1 MVIGSRTCNQQVAG
15 SNPGRGAA
23 GCNPGQVVYTH
34 VHLLSKQHNLVP
46 VMVAVC
52 RIVWV
57 YAGGP
62 KTFGRRWGSD
72 PLGGGVADP

>member
-1 MVIGSRTCNQQVAG
+1 VVIGSRTCNQQVAG

-52 RIVWV
+52 RVGVCWRSQNIW
-57 YAGGP
+57 
-62 KTFGRRWGSD
+62 KTLGFR
-72 PLGGGVADP
+72 PLGRGCG